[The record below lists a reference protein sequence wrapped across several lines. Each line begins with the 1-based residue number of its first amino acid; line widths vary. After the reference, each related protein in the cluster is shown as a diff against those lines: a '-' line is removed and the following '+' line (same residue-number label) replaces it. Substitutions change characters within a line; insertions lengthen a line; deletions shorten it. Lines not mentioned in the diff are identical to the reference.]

1 MAYSKLVMID
11 VESIMNLLS
20 HYTEGEFPLD
30 AHIVAVQASP
40 KIQRWISL
48 VVDSKDWS
56 GTPFEGGDGYNE
68 VQPFWI
74 RYEGKRVMTLQHL
87 KDPVAWSDENAIEAP
102 KRQ

>member
-1 MAYSKLVMID
+1 MAYSKLVVFD
-11 VESIMNLLS
+11 VESLMNLLT

-30 AHIVAVQASP
+30 ATIKTVQASEKLP
-40 KIQRWISL
+40 RWISL
-48 VVDSKDWS
+48 IVDSKDWR

-87 KDPVAWSDENAIEAP
+87 KDPVAWSDEDAIEAP

>member
-1 MAYSKLVMID
+1 MAYSKLVTFD
-11 VESIMNLLS
+11 VESLMNLLT

-30 AHIVAVQASP
+30 AEIVTLQASEKLP
-40 KIQRWISL
+40 RWIAAI
-48 VVDSKDWS
+48 VHSKDWT

-87 KDPVAWSDENAIEAP
+87 KDPIAWGEPDAIEAP